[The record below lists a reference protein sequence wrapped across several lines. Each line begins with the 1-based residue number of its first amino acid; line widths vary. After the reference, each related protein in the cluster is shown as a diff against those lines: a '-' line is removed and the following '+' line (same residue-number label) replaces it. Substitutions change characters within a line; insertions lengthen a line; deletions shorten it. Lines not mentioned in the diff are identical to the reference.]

1 MNISSELKNKALE
14 ISNEFSQIHQ
24 EYKDLDKRL
33 HELTV
38 KRNGLFERL
47 SKLRALEKDL
57 INKIEEESGVKFTA
71 DIANDIIYEES

>member
-33 HELTV
+33 HELIV

-47 SKLRALEKDL
+47 NKLRALEKDL

>member
-14 ISNEFSQIHQ
+14 ISNEFSQIRQ

-47 SKLRALEKDL
+47 NKLRALEKDL

>member
-47 SKLRALEKDL
+47 NKLRALEKDL
-57 INKIEEESGVKFTA
+57 INKIEEESGVKLTA

>member
-47 SKLRALEKDL
+47 SNLRALEKDL

>member
-47 SKLRALEKDL
+47 NKLRALEKDL